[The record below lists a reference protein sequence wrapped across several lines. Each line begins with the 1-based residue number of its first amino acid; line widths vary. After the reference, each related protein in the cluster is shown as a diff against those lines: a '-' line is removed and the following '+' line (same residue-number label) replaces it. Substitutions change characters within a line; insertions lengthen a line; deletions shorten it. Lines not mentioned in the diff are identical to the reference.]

1 MKSYKEFSE
10 EAEQLDEVLGPAIRR
25 GGKALGRGAKGA
37 VKGASKLGG
46 AALAGAGT
54 IAGLGGKA
62 LMGAGGLAA
71 NAIKSLLDG
80 DKSEGGE
87 KRSDSKALKAVEKHT

>member
-10 EAEQLDEVLGPAIRR
+10 EAEQLDEILGPAIRR
-25 GGKALGRGAKGA
+25 GSKALRKGA
-37 VKGASKLGG
+37 GAVGKLGG
-46 AALAGAGT
+46 AALGATGA

>member
-1 MKSYKEFSE
+1 MKSYKEFSS
-10 EAEQLDEVLGPAIRR
+10 EAEQLDEFVGPAIRR
-25 GGKALGRGAKGA
+25 GGKLLKGGAKNVG
-37 VKGASKLGG
+37 KLGG
-46 AALAGAGT
+46 AALTGAGT